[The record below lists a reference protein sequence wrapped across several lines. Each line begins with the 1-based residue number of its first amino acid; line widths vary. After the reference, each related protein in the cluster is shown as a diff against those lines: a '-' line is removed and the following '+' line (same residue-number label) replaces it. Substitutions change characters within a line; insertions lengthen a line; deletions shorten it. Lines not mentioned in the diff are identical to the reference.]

1 MVSTRKPE
9 SMTPAER
16 EAEIA
21 SILARGLVRA
31 HRAQHENAANSGDS
45 RAEGL
50 ELSGDASL
58 SVETRPAG

>member
-16 EAEIA
+16 DAEIA

-31 HRAQHENAANSGDS
+31 HRARREDAASSGDS

>member
-1 MVSTRKPE
+1 VVSTRKPE

-16 EAEIA
+16 DAEIA

-31 HRAQHENAANSGDS
+31 HRARRENEANSAES

>member
-9 SMTPAER
+9 SMTTEER
-16 EAEIA
+16 DAEIA
-21 SILARGLVRA
+21 SILARGLTRA
-31 HRAQHENAANSGDS
+31 HRARRENAANSGDS

>member
-9 SMTPAER
+9 SMTTEKR
-16 EAEIA
+16 DAEIA

-31 HRAQHENAANSGDS
+31 HRARREDAANSGDS

-50 ELSGDASL
+50 ELSADPSL

>member
-1 MVSTRKPE
+1 VVSTRKPE

-16 EAEIA
+16 EEEITR
-21 SILARGLVRA
+21 ILARGLMRA
-31 HRAQHENAANSGDS
+31 HRAWREDAANSGDS

>member
-9 SMTPAER
+9 SMTTEER
-16 EAEIA
+16 DAEIA

-31 HRAQHENAANSGDS
+31 HRARREDAANSGDS
-45 RAEGL
+45 RGEGL
-50 ELSGDASL
+50 ELSADASL

>member
-1 MVSTRKPE
+1 MISTRKPE
-9 SMTPAER
+9 SMTTEER
-16 EAEIA
+16 DTEIA

-31 HRAQHENAANSGDS
+31 HRARDQKTEDSGES

-50 ELSGDASL
+50 ELTGDPSL

>member
-16 EAEIA
+16 DAEIA
-21 SILARGLVRA
+21 SILACGLVRA
-31 HRAQHENAANSGDS
+31 HRARREDAANSGES

-50 ELSGDASL
+50 ELSGDPSL
-58 SVETRPAG
+58 SVKTRPAG